1 MPAGLQTFPNSRG
14 FIDRW
19 VWGKLMDREDD
30 FACLVGPFWFD
41 HIREFQFKL
50 FCLPVKISCAPAE
63 NVDENP
69 AAV

>member
-1 MPAGLQTFPNSRG
+1 MG
-14 FIDRW
+14 
-19 VWGKLMDREDD
+19 VGKLMGCEDD

-50 FCLPVKISCAPAE
+50 FCLPVKTSCAPAE
-63 NVDENP
+63 QVDENP